1 MDIEPFCANKLHDI
15 HTERNATRTDLSKCK
30 LTQLGT
36 DYMGSITTTAGG
48 IRCQMWDS
56 EKPLHQVHSYYPVT
70 MFSRLCLIHKFL
82 RPTLI
87 VSKSITDKDFPEGS
101 LRLVRNYCRNPT
113 KDPKGPWCYTMDPN
127 LIDDE
132 CEVPLCNFGGEN
144 SGFYLIL
151 LYLSTIPKYRFQLG
165 DSFQLMPYSFL
176 LIIFIECRISGTG
189 SEYGGTRE
197 TSSSGRKCNSWDK
210 RLKLAVNKTEKF
222 SSNHF
227 SDLSRNKAK
236 NFCRNPDSS
245 AGGPWCYVDSES
257 YDIVEK
263 EYCSVPFCDDK
274 DCLVYT
280 KNASTYSI
288 LTSLN
293 SAFGNITFL
302 VKLWDPGD
310 EQIGQARLLLTNL
323 QVPSSAEMIA
333 QKWGAGVEIL
343 ISNSGSGQKYP
354 RTDEEIDFE
363 ETPNILTGT
372 KWTTLWVTWGG
383 GFISV
388 GRSGSSKPIFLD
400 EFRQKNTI
408 SSMYPES
415 FFQYGITGTG
425 ILWSMPFCEATCEV
439 HTTFGLEFLR
449 IWPLLQSNSSHD
461 LQFQIRAS
469 HGAMIQLTQTPA
481 VPFPR
486 FLVVL
491 GQSGSTLLLYQEK
504 ETSTKKI
511 LLDIE
516 TKQIL
521 NFWAWH
527 EFTIS
532 IFGMAIQMFWHRDYG
547 REKVFSIQD
556 DAIQTVRWFS
566 IGSENTIA
574 YWTLFCTPTAENAV
588 EAPWFPNCISNS
600 ADSRY
605 EGSQWMAEG
614 EVPCVPWIFDKV
626 RFLLQFIPKE
636 DREDDHFIDGSALKA
651 LNKCRNPTNDPEGPY
666 CYTLQDLQSSVEKQY
681 CSIRKCRS
689 SECRMAGTAND
700 YIGVMSVTRS
710 GRKCARWW
718 TGYNQTNVT
727 TKKTPSF
734 KSLMVKAL
742 TSLKFKRENAL
753 EYKLPDTINEPWD
766 KIGLRSGLPKDFD
779 FGHTPRRVAR
789 SYKQSEVDKLV
800 TPHGLSINSDRHGTL
815 KSVGDGDWLQSNSST
830 RQLLARYNLFN
841 LNRRLLQEQETLKK
855 VNLHPIFNPYQAI
868 QEITTEL
875 NGKDEF
881 FNMAR
886 ETVPQ
891 ENISRTTSESSNSI
905 STNPPYGE
913 TSEDITIF
921 TTSSPQSKTGSTEK
935 PFRSRD
941 HTKPIHPVDP
951 LYLNDTLYPEQSVK
965 SAINFCRNPSRN
977 IAGAWC
983 YTTDPE
989 VPQDLCNVRDCEQPE
1004 ECIFLVRGHGSG
1016 RRLYVLPDYRSEGLQ
1031 FSLKEW
1037 EPDRP
1042 DSITFT
1048 ILSED
1053 DVKSRFI
1060 LKVGAMKNEKVLLY
1074 YETEGKE
1081 MKLVKEKTLPHLL
1094 YLGKWTGFVI
1104 RMERGGVKLYYEG
1117 APFPLFE
1124 WEDPEPAKAFLPV
1137 YYHYS
1142 SEKGNTIGVAFK
1154 CNTSITTMY
1163 IECHIEET
1171 TTDRFTRI
1179 LPISIW
1185 ETEETP
1191 SPHRLVLMVRG
1202 QGVILLP
1209 LLMLPTMPVYYALT
1223 IGEKGR
1229 WVFFMKNKLPVVH
1242 VLHKQNAK
1250 GPLFNSNTWTNLTV
1264 EWISYM
1270 GRKLYTNRHVHLS
1283 FYKHDC
1289 KNLPQKCSFYSTSKS
1304 SGYLILISAISD
1316 IDGSPVDGGW
1326 SEWGPWRCSVTC
1338 NGGIGV
1344 RKRICNDPEPNIRG
1358 QPCLG
1363 PSTSSGRC
1371 NMNKCDDVTD
1381 VTLELVKRKI
1391 RTQHTSLIV
1400 KEGDGVKLLA
1410 DPDIVSALRNETP
1423 KSDINWSRNGIFL
1436 EEEEDR
1442 IKLEDTA
1449 VSISYTIVNDSGVY
1463 TQTLHRLDDS
1473 HLIFKIITL
1482 AVIPVVN
1489 EIVTRETLSFSMTCH
1504 CVVLGYVYSDLKI
1517 SWKLNG
1523 QVFKDYGVSTP
1534 VAVNVDHVRK
1544 VNTSHRGEWRC
1555 EVEQKDLNFKWT
1567 TNVVKVRVL
1576 GPPNWRTHL
1585 MEDELTRPIFG
1596 WMPNESF
1603 VAFSAFLLTFLIIAA
1618 IIASTIWYLRYFN
1631 TFSGELN
1638 CIIIYNRSKF
1648 NRILTHRFRESLKYK
1663 EPQTEKLIGNEE
1675 SESENL
1681 IDDKKR

>member
-1 MDIEPFCANKLHDI
+1 MTRHGHAA
-15 HTERNATRTDLSKCK
+15 ERNATRTDLSRCK

-48 IRCQMWDS
+48 IRCQMWYS
-56 EKPLHQVHSYYPVT
+56 EKPLHQVHSYCTVT
-70 MFSRLCLIHKFL
+70 TFCYLFMLE
-82 RPTLI
+82 
-87 VSKSITDKDFPEGS
+87 SITDKVFPERS

-113 KDPKGPWCYTMDPN
+113 KDPRGPWCYTMDPN

-132 CEVPLCNFGGEN
+132 CEVPLCNFGGEHLGVHPI
-144 SGFYLIL
+144 SLHL
-151 LYLSTIPKYRFQLG
+151 TTIPRCSIQFG
-165 DSFQLMPYSFL
+165 ASVQLMLY
-176 LIIFIECRISGTG
+176 ISGTG

-210 RLKLAVNKTEKF
+210 RLKLAINKTEKF
-222 SSNHF
+222 PSNYF

-274 DCLVYT
+274 GSYCLVYT

-293 SAFGNITFL
+293 STIGNITFW
-302 VKLWDPGD
+302 VKLWNPGD
-310 EQIGQARLLLTNL
+310 EQIGQARLLLSNL

-333 QKWGAGVEIL
+333 QKWGTGVEIL
-343 ISNSGSGQKYP
+343 ISNSGSGQEYP
-354 RTDEEIDFE
+354 RTD
-363 ETPNILTGT
+363 
-372 KWTTLWVTWGG
+372 
-383 GFISV
+383 
-388 GRSGSSKPIFLD
+388 
-400 EFRQKNTI
+400 
-408 SSMYPES
+408 
-415 FFQYGITGTG
+415 
-425 ILWSMPFCEATCEV
+425 
-439 HTTFGLEFLR
+439 
-449 IWPLLQSNSSHD
+449 
-461 LQFQIRAS
+461 
-469 HGAMIQLTQTPA
+469 
-481 VPFPR
+481 
-486 FLVVL
+486 
-491 GQSGSTLLLYQEK
+491 
-504 ETSTKKI
+504 
-511 LLDIE
+511 
-516 TKQIL
+516 
-521 NFWAWH
+521 
-527 EFTIS
+527 
-532 IFGMAIQMFWHRDYG
+532 GMAIQMFWHRDYG
-547 REKVFSIQD
+547 REKVFSIRD

-574 YWTLFCTPTAENAV
+574 HWTLFCTPTEENAV

-605 EGSQWMAEG
+605 EGTQWMAEG
-614 EVPCVPWIFDKV
+614 EVPCVPWIFDK
-626 RFLLQFIPKE
+626 IPKE
-636 DREDDHFIDGSALKA
+636 DRVDDHFIDGSALKA

-666 CYTLQDLQSSVEKQY
+666 CYTLQDFRSSSVEKQY

-700 YIGVMSVTRS
+700 YIGTMSVTRS
-710 GRKCARWW
+710 GRTCAPWW

-727 TKKTPSF
+727 TEKTPSF

-753 EYKLPDTINEPWD
+753 KDNLLDTPSEPWD
-766 KIGLRSGLPKDFD
+766 KIGLRYGLRKDFD
-779 FGHTPRRVAR
+779 FGHTSRRVAR
-789 SYKQSEVDKLV
+789 SYKQSEVDQLIR
-800 TPHGLSINSDRHGTL
+800 PHRHPINLDTRGTL
-815 KSVGDGDWLQSNSST
+815 ESVGDGDWLRSNLST
-830 RQLLARYNLFN
+830 RQVLARYNLVS
-841 LNRRLLQEQETLKK
+841 LNRRLLQEQDTSKK
-855 VNLHPIFNPYQAI
+855 ANLHPIFNPYQEI
-868 QEITTEL
+868 EEITTEL
-875 NGKDEF
+875 NEKDEF
-881 FNMAR
+881 FNMVR

-891 ENISRTTSESSNSI
+891 EDIPSTTSESYNSI
-905 STNPPYGE
+905 SPNSPYDE
-913 TSEDITIF
+913 TSKFTSELPGSPDFLTVHSSLTTTLPTIGATF
-921 TTSSPQSKTGSTEK
+921 EKPEVDGFSHTTASPQPKTGSTEK
-935 PFRSRD
+935 PSKPHD
-941 HTKPIHPVDP
+941 HKKPIHPVDP
-951 LYLNDTLYPEQSVK
+951 LYLNDTLYPEQNVK
-965 SAINFCRNPSRN
+965 SASNFCRNPSRN

-1042 DSITFT
+1042 DSITFA
-1048 ILSED
+1048 ILGED
-1053 DVKSRFI
+1053 DVKSRLI

-1074 YETEGKE
+1074 YETEGKA

-1104 RMERGGVKLYYEG
+1104 RMERGGIKLYYEG
-1117 APFPLFE
+1117 APYPLFE

-1137 YYHYS
+1137 YYYYS
-1142 SEKGNTIGVAFK
+1142 SEIGNTIGVAFK
-1154 CNTSITTMY
+1154 CNTSIY
-1163 IECHIEET
+1163 IET

-1223 IGEKGR
+1223 IGEKGH
-1229 WVFFMKNKLPVVH
+1229 WVFFMKNKLPAVH
-1242 VLHKQNAK
+1242 ILHKQNAK
-1250 GPLFNSNTWTNLTV
+1250 GQLFNFNTWTNLT
-1264 EWISYM
+1264 IQFYD
-1270 GRKLYTNRHVHLS
+1270 YTIKVLRNGTEVFHYDH
-1283 FYKHDC
+1283 
-1289 KNLPQKCSFYSTSKS
+1289 NLPLLFYFFSLAVDK
-1304 SGYLILISAISD
+1304 D

-1326 SEWGPWRCSVTC
+1326 SEWGPWRCSATC

-1344 RKRICNDPEPNIRG
+1344 RKRVCNNPEPNIRG

-1371 NMNKCDDVTD
+1371 NMNKCDDVTE

-1400 KEGDGVKLLA
+1400 KEGDRVKLLA

-1449 VSISYTIVNDSGVY
+1449 VSISYTVVNDSGVY
-1463 TQTLHRLDDS
+1463 TQTLHRVDDTR
-1473 HLIFKIITL
+1473 LIFKIITL
-1482 AVIPVVN
+1482 AVIPVTN
-1489 EIVTRETLSFSMTCH
+1489 ELVTRETLSFSMTCH

-1534 VAVNVDHVRK
+1534 VAVNADRVRK
-1544 VNTSHRGEWRC
+1544 VNKSHRGEWRC

-1567 TNVVKVRVL
+1567 TNAIKVRVL

-1585 MEDELTRPIFG
+1585 MDDKLTRPIFG

-1618 IIASTIWYLRYFN
+1618 IIASTITYL
-1631 TFSGELN
+1631 
-1638 CIIIYNRSKF
+1638 
-1648 NRILTHRFRESLKYK
+1648 RFRESLKYK
-1663 EPQTEKLIGNEE
+1663 APLTEKLIDSEE
-1675 SESENL
+1675 SFNDSGSENL

>member
-1 MDIEPFCANKLHDI
+1 MTRHGHAA
-15 HTERNATRTDLSKCK
+15 ERNATRTDLSRCK

-48 IRCQMWDS
+48 IRCQMWYS
-56 EKPLHQVHSYYPVT
+56 EKPLHQVHSY
-70 MFSRLCLIHKFL
+70 C
-82 RPTLI
+82 TLTTFCYLFMLE
-87 VSKSITDKDFPEGS
+87 SITDKVFPERS

-113 KDPKGPWCYTMDPN
+113 KDPRGPWCYTMDPN

-132 CEVPLCNFGGEN
+132 CEVPLCNFG
-144 SGFYLIL
+144 
-151 LYLSTIPKYRFQLG
+151 
-165 DSFQLMPYSFL
+165 
-176 LIIFIECRISGTG
+176 ECRISGTG

-222 SSNHF
+222 PSNYF

-245 AGGPWCYVDSES
+245 AGGPWCYVDSEN

-293 SAFGNITFL
+293 STIGNITFW
-302 VKLWDPGD
+302 VKLWNPGD
-310 EQIGQARLLLTNL
+310 EQIGQARLLLSNL

-333 QKWGAGVEIL
+333 QKWGTGVEIL
-343 ISNSGSGQKYP
+343 ISNSGSGQEYP
-354 RTDEEIDFE
+354 RTDEETDFE
-363 ETPNILTGT
+363 ETPNILIGT
-372 KWTTLWVTWGG
+372 KWTALWVTWGG

-400 EFRQKNTI
+400 EFKQKNTI

-415 FFQYGITGTG
+415 FFQYGIMGTG
-425 ILWSMPFCEATCEV
+425 ILWSMQFCEATCEV

-461 LQFQIRAS
+461 LQFHIRAS

-486 FLVVL
+486 YLIIL
-491 GQSGSTLLLYQEK
+491 GQSGSTLLLYQEM

-547 REKVFSIQD
+547 REKVFSIRD

-574 YWTLFCTPTAENAV
+574 HWTLFCTPTEENAV

-605 EGSQWMAEG
+605 EGTQWMAEG
-614 EVPCVPWIFDKV
+614 EVPCVPWIFDK
-626 RFLLQFIPKE
+626 IPKE
-636 DREDDHFIDGSALKA
+636 DRVDDHFIDGSALKA

-666 CYTLQDLQSSVEKQY
+666 CYTLQDLKSSSVEKQY

-700 YIGVMSVTRS
+700 YIGTMSVTRS
-710 GRKCARWW
+710 GRTCAPWW

-727 TKKTPSF
+727 TEKTPSF

-753 EYKLPDTINEPWD
+753 KDNLLDTPSEPWD
-766 KIGLRSGLPKDFD
+766 KIGLRYGWPKDFD
-779 FGHTPRRVAR
+779 FGHTSRRAAR
-789 SYKQSEVDKLV
+789 SYKQSEVDQLIR
-800 TPHGLSINSDRHGTL
+800 PHRHPINLDTRGTL
-815 KSVGDGDWLQSNSST
+815 ESVGDGDWLRSNLST
-830 RQLLARYNLFN
+830 RQVLARYNLVS
-841 LNRRLLQEQETLKK
+841 LNRRLLQEQDTSKK
-855 VNLHPIFNPYQAI
+855 ANLHPIFNPYQEI
-868 QEITTEL
+868 EEITTEL
-875 NGKDEF
+875 NEKDEF
-881 FNMAR
+881 FNMVR

-891 ENISRTTSESSNSI
+891 EDIPSTTSESYNSI
-905 STNPPYGE
+905 SPNSPYGE
-913 TSEDITIF
+913 TSKF
-921 TTSSPQSKTGSTEK
+921 TSELPGSPDFLTVYSSLATTLPPIGATSEKPEVDEFSHTTASPQPKTGSTEK
-935 PFRSRD
+935 PSKPHD
-941 HTKPIHPVDP
+941 HKKPIHPVDP
-951 LYLNDTLYPEQSVK
+951 LYLNDTLYPEQNVK
-965 SAINFCRNPSRN
+965 SASNFCRNPSRN

-1037 EPDRP
+1037 EPDHP
-1042 DSITFT
+1042 DSITFA
-1048 ILSED
+1048 ILGED
-1053 DVKSRFI
+1053 DVKSRLI

-1074 YETEGKE
+1074 YETEGKA

-1104 RMERGGVKLYYEG
+1104 RMERGGIKLYYEG
-1117 APFPLFE
+1117 APYPLFE

-1137 YYHYS
+1137 YYYYS
-1142 SEKGNTIGVAFK
+1142 SEIGNTIGVAFK
-1154 CNTSITTMY
+1154 CNTSIY
-1163 IECHIEET
+1163 VET

-1223 IGEKGR
+1223 IGEKGH
-1229 WVFFMKNKLPVVH
+1229 WVFFMKNKLPAVH
-1242 VLHKQNAK
+1242 ILHKQNAK
-1250 GPLFNSNTWTNLTV
+1250 GQLFNFNTWTNLT
-1264 EWISYM
+1264 IQFYD
-1270 GRKLYTNRHVHLS
+1270 YTIKVLRNGTEVFHYDH
-1283 FYKHDC
+1283 
-1289 KNLPQKCSFYSTSKS
+1289 NLPLLFYFFSLAVDK
-1304 SGYLILISAISD
+1304 GYGQVFAGHVILISTISD

-1326 SEWGPWRCSVTC
+1326 SEWGPWRCSATC

-1344 RKRICNDPEPNIRG
+1344 RKRVCNNPEPNIRG

-1371 NMNKCDDVTD
+1371 NMNKCDDVTE
-1381 VTLELVKRKI
+1381 VTLELIKRKI

-1400 KEGDGVKLLA
+1400 KEGDRVKFLA

-1449 VSISYTIVNDSGVY
+1449 VSISYTVVNDSGVY
-1463 TQTLHRLDDS
+1463 TQTLHRVDDTR
-1473 HLIFKIITL
+1473 LIFKIITL
-1482 AVIPVVN
+1482 AVIPVTN
-1489 EIVTRETLSFSMTCH
+1489 ELVTRETLSFSMTCH

-1534 VAVNVDHVRK
+1534 VAVNADRVRK
-1544 VNTSHRGEWRC
+1544 LNKSHHGEWRC

-1567 TNVVKVRVL
+1567 TNAIKVRVL

-1585 MEDELTRPIFG
+1585 MDDKLTRPIFG

-1603 VAFSAFLLTFLIIAA
+1603 VAFSAFLLTFLIIAV
-1618 IIASTIWYLRYFN
+1618 IIASTITYL
-1631 TFSGELN
+1631 
-1638 CIIIYNRSKF
+1638 
-1648 NRILTHRFRESLKYK
+1648 RFRESLKYK
-1663 EPQTEKLIGNEE
+1663 APQTEKLIDSEE
-1675 SESENL
+1675 SFNDSGSENL